1 MANKNQTGK
10 RPNKVFAL
18 VTYIVALVALLLGMF
33 LPFGNKVGSEGIQ
46 AMWACQ
52 LPAALAEAFPVPALK
67 ELVAGIGVEFTYSL
81 PVTFN
86 GWLPE
91 SYDLGALFTVLY
103 ALVVLAGIIALI
115 PAIVSTCRKKSTKN
129 TALKAA
135 SFIEVIAFIFLAV
148 FLFIQLSRLSLG
160 AEGYQW
166 SWALVTAFGGT
177 FVMLVIQSI
186 VYKKMSGVMKFFLL
200 LLSTLALMI
209 TVYDVA
215 AIIPALA
222 EPLDKLYTATSGTF
236 GGGMYSSRVGITPV
250 LWFFCGGTQFG
261 AETLPTLSEKLA
273 ELTAIEQTLVISA
286 FILAVLALLNFLLD
300 AMGLGKET
308 KRFMLVSNVVRYTL
322 TLVVAALVIIL
333 PIFIEGQSVGLM
345 GVVFAVLTL
354 VALLLN
360 IFRLIN
366 APKKAKKAKSKKEK
380 TVKVEAPVVAV
391 IDDEQPVEEEPIVYV
406 PEKHEQ
412 PAALANEEPQVYNPV
427 IYNGPVDD
435 FIKTLPTELKVEFSR
450 VFLERQCGNLG
461 FIPDYKVGGN
471 NDRFFNNV
479 FIYFA
484 RLRNAVS
491 DELINK
497 MYEFGNL
504 M

>member
-1 MANKNQTGK
+1 
-10 RPNKVFAL
+10 
-18 VTYIVALVALLLGMF
+18 
-33 LPFGNKVGSEGIQ
+33 
-46 AMWACQ
+46 
-52 LPAALAEAFPVPALK
+52 
-67 ELVAGIGVEFTYSL
+67 
-81 PVTFN
+81 
-86 GWLPE
+86 
-91 SYDLGALFTVLY
+91 
-103 ALVVLAGIIALI
+103 
-115 PAIVSTCRKKSTKN
+115 
-129 TALKAA
+129 
-135 SFIEVIAFIFLAV
+135 
-148 FLFIQLSRLSLG
+148 
-160 AEGYQW
+160 
-166 SWALVTAFGGT
+166 
-177 FVMLVIQSI
+177 
-186 VYKKMSGVMKFFLL
+186 FLL
-200 LLSTLALMI
+200 HALGRG
-209 TVYDVA
+209 
-215 AIIPALA
+215 
-222 EPLDKLYTATSGTF
+222 KATQ
-236 GGGMYSSRVGITPV
+236 R
-250 LWFFCGGTQFG
+250 
-261 AETLPTLSEKLA
+261 
-273 ELTAIEQTLVISA
+273 
-286 FILAVLALLNFLLD
+286 FL
-300 AMGLGKET
+300 
-308 KRFMLVSNVVRYTL
+308 LVSNVVRYTL

-366 APKKAKKAKSKKEK
+366 APKKVKKAKSKKEK

-406 PEKHEQ
+406 PEKREQ

-450 VFLERQCGNLG
+450 VFLERQCGNLS